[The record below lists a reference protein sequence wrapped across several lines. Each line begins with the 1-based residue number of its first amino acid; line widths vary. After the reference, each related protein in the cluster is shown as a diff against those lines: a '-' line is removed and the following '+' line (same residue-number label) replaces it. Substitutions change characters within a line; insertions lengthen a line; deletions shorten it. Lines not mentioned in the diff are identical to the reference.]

1 MVRDVTERKQA
12 ETELR
17 EQKELLE
24 NLVTVARATSEQP
37 ALEAT
42 LENVMRVGVNL
53 TAADRGGLFMLN
65 NTGEVTQ
72 TLSIRDEA
80 PAAERR
86 AIIERLDQRGAGGL
100 GGART
105 PDCPGRG
112 YARR

>member
-1 MVRDVTERKQA
+1 M
-12 ETELR
+12 
-17 EQKELLE
+17 
-24 NLVTVARATSEQP
+24 TVARATSEQP

-53 TAADRGGLFMLN
+53 TAADRGGLFMLS

-86 AIIERLDQRGAGGL
+86 AIIDRLIKDGLVGWVVRERQTALVLDTSR
-100 GGART
+100 
-105 PDCPGRG
+105 
-112 YARR
+112 